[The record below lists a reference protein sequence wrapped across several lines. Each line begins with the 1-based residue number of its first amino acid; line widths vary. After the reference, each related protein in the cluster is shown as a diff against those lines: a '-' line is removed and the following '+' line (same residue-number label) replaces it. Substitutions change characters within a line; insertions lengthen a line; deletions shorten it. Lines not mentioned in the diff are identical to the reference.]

1 MAALPGDSRAQQAE
15 LPPHLHDAENEMAL
29 IGALLSDN
37 KQVDRVADTLAPE
50 DFGDPLLAD
59 IYRMIVREVGAGRP
73 AIVPTIAPM
82 FADNPGFEQIGGR
95 RSLADWSMAVIVNS
109 QPATNFSKAI
119 KEVANRRRLW
129 LSMQT
134 SMRAL
139 EDPTAPVA
147 DVMSQHEADL
157 SSFTGESAEA
167 VFHSAADCAD
177 EVIASFN
184 RPRNGVTSGVV
195 EGMDRLIGAI
205 RPGWLGI
212 VAARPGMGKTAALLS
227 YFRGAAMQ
235 GHHSLYFSLEVGW
248 ETLSTRFVADACY
261 AAGSPINYEAFIKGE
276 AQPHQIREMCRVG
289 EQIAGLPMHVVDKD
303 CHTISGLRRQV
314 RRYKRW
320 LAAKGEKLEL
330 AVVDYLQL
338 LSPDQ
343 QGLSDTE
350 AVSRISRALKVMA
363 VEEEIAIIAAA
374 QLNRD
379 VEKREDKRPTLAD
392 LRSSGQIEADAD
404 FVVFLL
410 SQEYYHLHA
419 KPRDENDPK
428 YAEWEERLRLVEN
441 ELEFILAKFRHG
453 STGNFFGRFF
463 RSYQAVR

>member
-1 MAALPGDSRAQQAE
+1 MAALPGDGGAQQME
-15 LPPHLHDAENEMAL
+15 LPTHLHDAELEMAL
-29 IGALLSDN
+29 IGALLSN
-37 KQVDRVADTLAPE
+37 NNQVDRVADSLTAE

-59 IYRMIVREVGAGRP
+59 IYRVIVREVAAGRD

-82 FADNPGFEQIGGR
+82 FAGNPGFEQIGGR
-95 RSLADWSMAVIVNS
+95 HSLVTWSMSVIVNS

-129 LSMQT
+129 LAMQA

-139 EDPTAPVA
+139 EDPAAPVA
-147 DVMSQHEADL
+147 DIMSQHEADL
-157 SSFTGESAEA
+157 SSFTGESSEA
-167 VFHSAADCAD
+167 VFHSAADCVD

-184 RPRNGVTSGVV
+184 RPRNGVTSGTV
-195 EGMDRLIGAI
+195 EGMDRLLGAI

-227 YFRGAAMQ
+227 YFRGAASR

-248 ETLSTRFVADACY
+248 ETLSTRVVSDAAY
-261 AAGSPINYEAFIKGE
+261 AAGKPILYDAIVNATV
-276 AQPHQIREMCRVG
+276 QPHHQREICRLRD
-289 EQIAGLPMHVVDKD
+289 EIESLPLHVVDKD
-303 CHTISGLRRQV
+303 CHTIGGVRRQI

-320 LAAKGEKLEL
+320 LAAKGKKLEL
-330 AVVDYLQL
+330 VVIDYLQL

-363 VEEEIAIIAAA
+363 VEEEVAIIAAA
-374 QLNRD
+374 QLNRE
-379 VEKREDKRPTLAD
+379 VEKREDKRPTLSD

-410 SQEYYHLHA
+410 SQEYYHRA
-419 KPRDENDPK
+419 ARPRDEHDPK

-453 STGNFFGRFF
+453 SIGNFFGRFF
-463 RSYQAVR
+463 RDYQAVR